1 MEPPYRLGVNMIKKK
16 FIIDKEYIRI
26 EFMDK
31 HNKIHKKEYSKNY
44 NQEER

>member
-1 MEPPYRLGVNMIKKK
+1 MIKIE

-31 HNKIHKKEYSKNY
+31 HNKINRKKYVKIY
-44 NQEER
+44 NEEKRELIK